1 MAVEKARF
9 QAAQAHVEKGLAM
22 RNGGDAAG
30 SLHEFERATA
40 IHPGLAAASQE
51 LQRTREMIAAGQT
64 LTPAQASRQAWKRK
78 VAAMKPPPELAPL
91 NPQPISLTIVNQKPR
106 VMFETTCRL
115 AGINLLVDP
124 DYAEPKTGSV
134 ELDHA
139 SLQEALDYLALLTKS
154 FWKPVSSNTIF
165 LTNDST
171 NKRRDYEDYVTRV
184 FYLGNVNTTQEMQE
198 IITTIRSIADLPRV
212 FPFSTHNAI
221 VVRGEADR
229 VALAEKIIGDLDKP
243 RAEVIVDVLV
253 LEASSVM
260 TRKLAA
266 AIAPSGL
273 SVPVT
278 FSPRSKLTTTTT
290 SGSSTSTA
298 TSTAIPLSALGHLS
312 SADFSIVLPDA
323 QLKAV
328 LSDAQTK
335 VLQAPQIRSVDSQ
348 KATLK
353 IGDRQPT
360 ATGSYQSAVS
370 GVSVSGLVN
379 TQFTYLDVGVNVDL
393 MPRVHE
399 NGEVSMHV
407 ELEISSVNGKVNLG
421 GIEEPIIG
429 QRKLIHDVRMREG
442 EVNLLGGLVNQ
453 QNTRTRTGVPGLSSV
468 PLLGRLFS
476 GEEVEKNRGDLMI
489 ALIPHIIR
497 RREISPDSLRGV
509 AAGNANLIKLNYES
523 GTTPEN

>member
-1 MAVEKARF
+1 
-9 QAAQAHVEKGLAM
+9 
-22 RNGGDAAG
+22 
-30 SLHEFERATA
+30 
-40 IHPGLAAASQE
+40 
-51 LQRTREMIAAGQT
+51 
-64 LTPAQASRQAWKRK
+64 
-78 VAAMKPPPELAPL
+78 
-91 NPQPISLTIVNQKPR
+91 
-106 VMFETTCRL
+106 
-115 AGINLLVDP
+115 
-124 DYAEPKTGSV
+124 
-134 ELDHA
+134 
-139 SLQEALDYLALLTKS
+139 
-154 FWKPVSSNTIF
+154 
-165 LTNDST
+165 
-171 NKRRDYEDYVTRV
+171 
-184 FYLGNVNTTQEMQE
+184 
-198 IITTIRSIADLPRV
+198 
-212 FPFSTHNAI
+212 
-221 VVRGEADR
+221 
-229 VALAEKIIGDLDKP
+229 
-243 RAEVIVDVLV
+243 
-253 LEASSVM
+253 M

-453 QNTRTRTGVPGLSSV
+453 QDTRTRTGVPGLSSV

-509 AAGNANLIKLNYES
+509 AAGNANVIRLNYES
-523 GTTPEN
+523 GTTPED